1 MAETES
7 TAILLAGG
15 FGTRIRALYP
25 DIPKP
30 LIPVAGRPFLEWVLR
45 YWRSQGIGLFV
56 ISAGYR
62 AEQIARFA
70 AEQNVAAASC
80 ITDEEPLGTGGA
92 IRLAASSPEM
102 SDPFV
107 VLNGDS
113 LVLAPLSPAWEAL
126 KASDGV
132 VLAVDVPDASRYGR
146 LDVSEGGRLAGFC
159 EKE

>member
-45 YWRSQGIGLFV
+45 YWRAQGVRRFV

-70 AEQNVAAASC
+70 AQQNVAAASC
-80 ITDEEPLGTGGA
+80 ISEVEPLGIGGA
-92 IRLAASSPEM
+92 VRLAASSPDM
-102 SDPFV
+102 SVPLV
-107 VLNGDS
+107 VLYGYA
-113 LVLAPLSPAWEAL
+113 LVL
-126 KASDGV
+126 
-132 VLAVDVPDASRYGR
+132 
-146 LDVSEGGRLAGFC
+146 
-159 EKE
+159 